1 VWKRLER
8 VEFNKSVI
16 LCLSGDYVDCRIPCD
31 MTGTH
36 LIYYGEDKS
45 RHRNLIQLPSTPSL
59 QSCETKMLM
68 KTFVS
73 LVALFTLQG
82 EFIFAKRLSM
92 EPTFSSS

>member
-1 VWKRLER
+1 M
-8 VEFNKSVI
+8 I
-16 LCLSGDYVDCRIPCD
+16 LCLSGDYVDCRD

-36 LIYYGEDKS
+36 LIHHGEDKS

-92 EPTFSSS
+92 AREPTFSSS